1 MATSKARNVDQFL
14 NENDSVTRPAL
25 AAFRKIMKAT
35 SPKTKESMQYGM
47 PTYSLLDKPFAA
59 FNVEKHHLAVYILDE
74 EILLARKND
83 IGNVEFAK
91 GCIRSRKFENF
102 KLDVLAEIVN
112 ESVARRLQAE
122 AIRRGPMPRS
132 APKKATEAT

>member
-1 MATSKARNVDQFL
+1 MATSKARNVEQFL
-14 NENDSVTRPAL
+14 NENDSITRPAL
-25 AAFRKIMKAT
+25 MAFRRIMKAT

-74 EILLARKND
+74 ELLTARKND
-83 IGNVEFAK
+83 VGNVEFAK

-102 KLDVLAEIVN
+102 NIEVLAEIVN
-112 ESVARRLQAE
+112 ESVAQRLKAE

-132 APKKATEAT
+132 APRNATGST

>member
-1 MATSKARNVDQFL
+1 MTTSKARNVDQFL

-25 AAFRKIMKAT
+25 TAFRKIMKAT

-74 EILLARKND
+74 ELLTARKND
-83 IGNVEFAK
+83 VGPVEFVK

-102 KLDVLAEIVN
+102 NLDVITEIVN
-112 ESVARRLQAE
+112 ESVAQRLKAE

-132 APKKATEAT
+132 APKNATEAS

>member
-14 NENDSVTRPAL
+14 NENDSVVRPAL
-25 AAFRKIMKAT
+25 LTFRRIMKAT

-59 FNVEKHHLAVYILDE
+59 FNVEKHHLAVFILDE
-74 EILLARKND
+74 DLLAARKSD
-83 IGNVEFAK
+83 VGNVEYTK

-102 KLDVLAEIVN
+102 NIDVLAEIVN
-112 ESVARRLQAE
+112 ESVAQRLKAE

-132 APKKATEAT
+132 TPRDAAGTT

>member
-1 MATSKARNVDQFL
+1 MTTSKARNVDQFL
-14 NENDSVTRPAL
+14 NENDSITRPAL
-25 AAFRKIMKAT
+25 MAFRKIMKAT

-74 EILLARKND
+74 KLLTARKND
-83 IGNVEFAK
+83 IGPVEFEK

-102 KLDVLAEIVN
+102 NLDVLTEIVN
-112 ESVARRLQAE
+112 ESVAQRLKAE

-132 APKKATEAT
+132 EPKKATEAS

>member
-1 MATSKARNVDQFL
+1 MTTSKARNVDQFL
-14 NENDSVTRPAL
+14 NENDSVMRPAL

-59 FNVEKHHLAVYILDE
+59 FNVEKNHLVVYVKDE
-74 EILLARKND
+74 EILHARKAD
-83 IGNVEFAK
+83 VGTVEYQK
-91 GCIRSRKFENF
+91 GCIRSRKFESFN
-102 KLDVLAEIVN
+102 LAVLAEIVN
-112 ESVARRLQAE
+112 ESVAERLKAE

-132 APKKATEAT
+132 EPRKTTGAT